1 MTTSATLRVI
11 GLSRGLLAGLLG
23 STLALSVQAGE
34 IELVGDHPLVGDEKS
49 MTVSYAG
56 LDLSDPAAMHTLYGR
71 LKVAARIVC
80 GGDISGVREVQRI
93 FAHKACVSDALEA
106 AVRSIDNADL
116 TALHRSAE
124 SEAPLT

>member
-23 STLALSVQAGE
+23 STLALSVQASE
-34 IELVGDHPLVGDEKS
+34 ISLASADKS

-93 FAHKACVSDALEA
+93 FAHRACASEALES
-106 AVRSIDNADL
+106 AVRSIDSTAL
-116 TALHRSAE
+116 TALHRSE
-124 SEAPLT
+124 STVPLS

>member
-23 STLALSVQAGE
+23 STLALSAQAGD
-34 IELVGDHPLVGDEKS
+34 IALASATKS
-49 MTVSYAG
+49 VTVSYAG
-56 LDLSDPAAMHTLYGR
+56 LDLSDPAGMHSLYGR
-71 LKVAARIVC
+71 LKVAARLVC

-93 FAHKACVSDALEA
+93 FAHQACASDALES
-106 AVRSIDNADL
+106 AVRSIDNAAL

-124 SEAPLT
+124 STAPLT